1 MMYMYIGSIQLLHS
15 EGKKSFFSI
24 QQEGWIHPE
33 AMKIL
38 AILALMRVL
47 MINLK
52 MMKRAR
58 GKTSFSEVL
67 CCYGRISVLNIFL
80 LS

>member
-1 MMYMYIGSIQLLHS
+1 MYMYIGSTQLLHS

-24 QQEGWIHPE
+24 QQGGWIQPE
-33 AMKIL
+33 AMKIH
-38 AILALMRVL
+38 AILPLMRVL
-47 MINLK
+47 MIK
-52 MMKRAR
+52 IMKRAQ

>member
-1 MMYMYIGSIQLLHS
+1 MYIRSTQLLHS
-15 EGKKSFFSI
+15 EGKKSFISI
-24 QQEGWIHPE
+24 QQEGWIQPQ
-33 AMKIL
+33 AIKIH
-38 AILALMRVL
+38 AIFPVMRILM
-47 MINLK
+47 ME

-80 LS
+80 LN

>member
-1 MMYMYIGSIQLLHS
+1 MYIRSTQLLHS
-15 EGKKSFFSI
+15 EGKKSFISI
-24 QQEGWIHPE
+24 QQEGWIQPQ
-33 AMKIL
+33 AIKIH
-38 AILALMRVL
+38 AILPVMRILM
-47 MINLK
+47 ME

-80 LS
+80 LN